1 LDADRC
7 FDILHSAD
15 VRELSKLKDR
25 NLKGAVSF
33 QFRFSNFDF
42 QLMFDHIEC
51 FYRPT
56 TVREALLLLRKAGKH
71 GRFVAGGTDFVIQ
84 ADRSTR
90 FLIDITRLGLAY
102 VRGNSRG
109 CTIGSTTT
117 MAAIEHSLITRT
129 LAGGILAKAASTCG
143 SIQNRNMATVGGNL
157 ANASPAADTAVVLLA
172 LDAQVVVAGSS
183 RKRKIAL
190 SDFYS
195 GPHQTVIKGELLE
208 EVIIPALPRGGRLRW
223 SFQKLGRTETDI
235 SLVNAAAGLQADAQG
250 RIKWARLALGAVGPA
265 PLRARNAE
273 SLLLGNTLTED
284 LLTRAGEAAMREV
297 SPIRDSRASA
307 EYRREM
313 SGVLARRALRECAA
327 QAGCKL

>member
-1 LDADRC
+1 
-7 FDILHSAD
+7 
-15 VRELSKLKDR
+15 
-25 NLKGAVSF
+25 
-33 QFRFSNFDF
+33 
-42 QLMFDHIEC
+42 MFDHIEC

-71 GRFVAGGTDFVIQ
+71 GRLVAGGTDFVIQ

-90 FLIDITRLGLAY
+90 FLIDITRLGLSY

-109 CTIGSTTT
+109 YTIGATTT

-143 SIQNRNMATVGGNL
+143 SIQNRNIATVGGNL
-157 ANASPAADTAVVLLA
+157 ANASPAADTAAVLLA
-172 LDAQVVVAGSS
+172 LEAQVVVAGPG

-195 GPHQTVIKGELLE
+195 GPHQTVLKGELLE
-208 EVIIPALPRGGRLRW
+208 EVLIPALPRGGRLGW

-250 RIKWARLALGAVGPA
+250 HIKWARLALGAVGPT
-265 PLRARNAE
+265 PLRARNTEA
-273 SLLLGNTLTED
+273 LLLGKTLTED
-284 LLTRAGEAAMREV
+284 LLTRAGEAAMHEV
-297 SPIRDSRASA
+297 SPISDSRASA

-327 QAGCKL
+327 QAGCKLL